1 MKIDFN
7 DENIDLYS
15 NLMILLLDGYNISL
29 KGDSI
34 GDLGSIYNSDEKKL
48 DYNSLDLSKN
58 YQFHKFDNEQMFDT
72 SMTIWGFV
80 KSMVSIL
87 LLL

>member
-1 MKIDFN
+1 MK
-7 DENIDLYS
+7 
-15 NLMILLLDGYNISL
+15 
-29 KGDSI
+29 
-34 GDLGSIYNSDEKKL
+34 KKL

-80 KSMVSIL
+80 KSMNMYIVITIIGFIYMEDFSLFKEISNKNL
-87 LLL
+87 DLI

>member
-1 MKIDFN
+1 MQIYIDRDNISFQVPYKGMKIDFN

-34 GDLGSIYNSDEKKL
+34 GDLGSIYNL
-48 DYNSLDLSKN
+48 R
-58 YQFHKFDNEQMFDT
+58 
-72 SMTIWGFV
+72 
-80 KSMVSIL
+80 
-87 LLL
+87 